1 MRRSSQ
7 PIGEDAG
14 WARGVIARAWQSDIG
29 SSDNEVRFLM
39 DVERSVKMFGERAY
53 VSDRQRRWLQ
63 DIERRLDRAEAEE
76 DQDPVARP
84 VDEVL
89 R

>member
-1 MRRSSQ
+1 MRRASQ
-7 PIGEDAG
+7 PIGEDAE

-29 SSDNEVRFLM
+29 SSDNEVRVLLDM
-39 DVERSVKMFGERAY
+39 DRSLKRYGERAY

-76 DQDPVARP
+76 DGDPVAKP

>member
-1 MRRSSQ
+1 MRCSSQ

-29 SSDNEVRFLM
+29 SSDGEVRFLM
-39 DVERSVKMFGERAY
+39 DMDRSLKRYGERTY

-63 DIERRLDRAEAEE
+63 NIERRLDRAEEDE
-76 DQDPVARP
+76 DQVARP
-84 VDEVL
+84 GDEVV

>member
-1 MRRSSQ
+1 MRRTASQ
-7 PIGEDAG
+7 PIGNDAD

-29 SSDNEVRFLM
+29 SSDNETRFLM
-39 DVERSVKMFGERAY
+39 DMDRSLDRFGARTY
-53 VSDRQRRWLQ
+53 VSDRQRRWLES
-63 DIERRLDRAEAEE
+63 IEARLDRADEE
-76 DQDPVARP
+76 EETDGVKP

>member
-1 MRRSSQ
+1 MRRTNSR
-7 PIGEDAG
+7 PIGDEAE
-14 WARGVIARAWQSDIG
+14 WARGVVARAWQSDIG

-39 DVERSVKMFGERAY
+39 DMERGLNRYGARMFVSERQI
-53 VSDRQRRWLQ
+53 SWLKR
-63 DIERRLDRAEAEE
+63 IEKRLAAAEAEE
-76 DQDPVARP
+76 ECGGVKP

>member
-1 MRRSSQ
+1 MRRASQ
-7 PIGEDAG
+7 PIGDYAE
-14 WARGVIARAWQSDIG
+14 WARGVIARAWHSDIG
-29 SSDNEVRFLM
+29 SSDSEVRFLM
-39 DVERSVKMFGERAY
+39 DMERSLKKFGERAY

-76 DQDPVARP
+76 DEDPVAKP